1 MFPKNI
7 RHLVPPYLGTIFKC
21 FFTIFLILESASDVW
36 AQAEQGS
43 VSSSGA
49 PELRIGPRLYFD
61 AQSTGFS
68 KAGGQ
73 QEFTGDV
80 VAVGSSL
87 MLAADKILLDQKTQ
101 KLEATGHVLIL
112 TMSQIFIGS
121 RLRYD
126 LVTSEFI
133 IDDAQ
138 FISNDKKRVKKTS
151 QKILGFTA
159 QELEFESKR
168 KIRLREIEHNLTVFK
183 DEFKKTPVERSAD
196 RQAII
201 DNYALNLEQFD
212 LIQRSENPALAKLTV
227 KRRQVYEKRREY
239 WKQQTSQH
247 LSKPSSGQTG
257 YFKLKGSRLERRNES
272 QIISDNASWT
282 SCACDDDESP
292 AWGFRADRLELQMG
306 GYVELFHPVLE
317 IKGIPI
323 IYLPF
328 LKLPVKSQ
336 RQSGFLIPN
345 FVQQKR
351 SGNIFT
357 QPVYFALDQ
366 RRDMTVTT
374 EMFEKRGVKLGLQ
387 YRQQN
392 TRYSGWSLDLE
403 TLRDRLW
410 LQDLDL
416 RRRYLSAHPEDT
428 AIVVPS
434 NTWRGSR
441 SWQGR
446 TSLNPRWSLV
456 SKGDYFSDHR
466 YVEELKIISN
476 LKDAFQTDFGG
487 TYFSFSKARLHYDGS
502 DLYLGAGGSLADN
515 VLLPE
520 KYSGLQVPFFY
531 ELSTRFIHLNP
542 KIMPWLPVY
551 GAISFNHFRIID
563 HLRDPELASGRIGGG
578 LYDKL
583 KLDINAPLKFDSPLG
598 VDLFAEAE
606 LRHVNEE
613 IDSSQ
618 AATIQSW
625 RSGLHLKLPMR
636 GYYFDKMA
644 SSDLPQVDVSKARG
658 GVQHN
663 MDWTL
668 TLSSRPMVARNSEY
682 GQRLDEDNHYKTYF
696 VSDSNEMLISTSDR
710 DASSLFSGMKKH
722 RAIGLSV
729 SNSWSRFT
737 QKLTSTRPETK
748 TESLTEQQSFLEQA
762 RVDLMQSLQEAFV
775 DRSRIIDE
783 QKYNS
788 QLVPEDSYY
797 WKTGG
802 GANFLT
808 ASANVTYDFEAADN
822 RLNQIN
828 QGVAEEKLDRA
839 WSNIGLGMGASLLS
853 ARLGATGSFDI
864 YRHQL
869 TEAALNLGLPRM
881 ISTNFNLN
889 IVVRKDGDDLSDWER
904 HLRINSGI
912 FGFLPMEIDLATRT
926 DTGLERDVIQSYQ
939 TIYKIM
945 YRPSSDCWQ
954 LNFVR
959 RKLFDY
965 QETDAEYLIQ
975 LDVIFMG
982 QNRLLPNIAPAIMR
996 EVGVNQEGI

>member
-1 MFPKNI
+1 MSPKNI
-7 RHLVPPYLGTIFKC
+7 RRLTPPYLGTISKR
-21 FFTIFLILESASDVW
+21 FFTMFLVLGCAFDVSA
-36 AQAEQGS
+36 QTEQES
-43 VSSSGA
+43 VSSTNA
-49 PELRIGPRLYFD
+49 PELRIGPRLFFD

-101 KLEATGHVLIL
+101 KMEATGHVLIL

-183 DEFKKTPVERSAD
+183 DEFKKTPVERSVD
-196 RQAII
+196 RQAIV

-212 LIQRSENPALAKLTV
+212 LIQRSENPALAKLTI

-239 WKQQTSQH
+239 WKQQTTQH
-247 LSKPSSGQTG
+247 SSKSSSGQIG
-257 YFKLKGSRLERRNES
+257 YFKLTGSRLERRNEG

-306 GYVELFHPVLE
+306 GYVELSHPVLE

-328 LKLPVKSQ
+328 LKLPVKSE

-392 TRYSGWSLDLE
+392 TKHSGWSLDLE

-416 RRRYLSAHPEDT
+416 RRRYLSAHPDDT
-428 AIVVPS
+428 TIVLPS

-446 TSLNPRWSLV
+446 TFLSPRWSLV

-466 YVEELKIISN
+466 YTEELKIISN

-502 DLYLGAGGSLADN
+502 DLYLGSGGSLADN

-520 KYSGLQVPFFY
+520 RYSGLQVPFFY

-542 KIMPWLPVY
+542 GMMPWLPIY
-551 GAISFNHFRIID
+551 ATIGFNHFRIID
-563 HLRDPELASGRIGGG
+563 HLRGPEEATNRIGGG
-578 LYDKL
+578 LYQKL
-583 KLDINAPLKFDSPLG
+583 KLDFNAPLKFEFPLG
-598 VDLFAEAE
+598 IDLFAEAE
-606 LRHVNEE
+606 IRRADEE

-625 RSGLHLKLPMR
+625 RSGLHLKLPVR
-636 GYYFDKMA
+636 GYYFNKTT
-644 SSDLPQVDVSKARG
+644 SNDLPQVDVSKTRG
-658 GVQHN
+658 GIQHN
-663 MDWTL
+663 MNWIL
-668 TLSSRPMVARNSEY
+668 TLSNRPVVARNSEY
-682 GQRLDEDNHYKTYF
+682 GQRLDADNHYKTYF
-696 VSDSNEMLISTSDR
+696 VSDSDEMLISTSDR

-737 QKLTSTRPETK
+737 QKLSRTSPETK
-748 TESLTEQQSFLEQA
+748 TRSNTEQRSFLEQA
-762 RVDLMQSLQEAFV
+762 RVDLMQSLEEAFI

-783 QKYNS
+783 QKFNS
-788 QLVPEDSYY
+788 NKAPEDSYY

-802 GANFLT
+802 QANLLT
-808 ASANVTYDFEAADN
+808 ASANVTYDFEAAVN
-822 RLNQIN
+822 RSNQIN

-839 WSNIGLGMGASLLS
+839 WSNVSLAMGTTLLRTGLS
-853 ARLGATGSFDI
+853 AKGSFDI

-869 TEAALNLGLPRM
+869 TEATLNLGLPRM

-912 FGFLPMEIDLATRT
+912 VDFLPMDIDLATRT
-926 DTGLERDVIQSYQ
+926 DSGLEGDDIQSYQ
-939 TIYKIM
+939 TIFKIM

-982 QNRLLPNIAPAIMR
+982 QNRLLPNIAPSIMR
-996 EVGVNQEGI
+996 EVGVKQEGI